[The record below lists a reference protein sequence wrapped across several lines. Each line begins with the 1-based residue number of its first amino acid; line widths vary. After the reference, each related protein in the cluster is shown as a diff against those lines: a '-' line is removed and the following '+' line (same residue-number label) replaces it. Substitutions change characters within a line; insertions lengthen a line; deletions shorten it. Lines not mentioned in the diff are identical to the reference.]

1 MLCMTVAPKI
11 QGKSEM
17 GIHSLSCLNNRS
29 CALHLVQWEVQNKD
43 SALKAE
49 LEDMMW
55 IYEWK
60 RHVSG

>member
-1 MLCMTVAPKI
+1 MKW
-11 QGKSEM
+11 
-17 GIHSLSCLNNRS
+17 IHSLSCLNNRS